1 MRIPDP
7 DDARVE
13 TVTAALIHLM
23 THYAASPAAESR
35 GPVHY

>member
-13 TVTAALIHLM
+13 IVTAALIYLM
-23 THYAASPAAESR
+23 THYARAESR
-35 GPVHY
+35 GPVH